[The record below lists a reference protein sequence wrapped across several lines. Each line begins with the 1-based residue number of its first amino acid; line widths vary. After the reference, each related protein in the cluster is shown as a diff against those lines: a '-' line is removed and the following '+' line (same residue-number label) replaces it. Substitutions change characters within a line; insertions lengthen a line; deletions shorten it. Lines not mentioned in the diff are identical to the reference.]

1 MPGTAMPADASSPS
15 TVAHDRAGQRF
26 VAVHD
31 GHEAWLDYTVA
42 GDVLAITHTIVPAA
56 IGGRG
61 IAGELVRTALEYA
74 RAARLRVRPACSYAE
89 GWMRRHPGY
98 DDLRA

>member
-1 MPGTAMPADASSPS
+1 MPADSSIPS
-15 TVAHDRAGQRF
+15 PVAHDEAGKRF
-26 VAVHD
+26 VARRD

-61 IAGELVRTALEYA
+61 IAGELVRTALDYA
-74 RAARLRVRPACSYAE
+74 RAGRLRVRPACSYAE
-89 GWMRRHPGY
+89 AWMARHPEY